1 MTTQHAQY
9 KQHTHPTTLLS
20 PDTHLKEE
28 QLSSSHSAICFDT
41 HDHTHARTDSRAH
54 THTRTLTDSCAHAH
68 ITPHMQSDAR
78 EHIYT
83 KDVICVMA
91 ASFFFM
97 FSTMMVTPLIN
108 GYASFL
114 GADSV
119 IAGFIAGSMS
129 VISLFLRPVAGNLSD
144 HFSKYRLSCIAGV
157 LIAIGVFGCA
167 LSLSTEM
174 LLISRIINGCG
185 FVLATVCM
193 TTWLGLLVPRA
204 HVGEA
209 MGVYGLMNALAM
221 ALAPACA
228 INLFGLIG
236 YRTCMI
242 ISGISSICMLIS
254 IQFVSN
260 HAKPLSPH
268 RSNAATCD
276 ETCAQTSPQSSPQSS
291 LQSNIACTQTSPQ
304 ASLHSSVSHTSLWER
319 VRTIR
324 VIQKDALPVAL
335 IMICFGI
342 PYFATQIDLV
352 EYAKEYGTSAQ
363 VGYFFMIY
371 AAALLL
377 IRLRLKAYFDTRA
390 YGTWFWWCCGAIAVY
405 LMLMSVL
412 VSNIVMIIAAIL
424 LSLGYGII
432 YSVNQSSAMMLA
444 PTSEQGLASSTFYL
458 GIDISMAL
466 APMLGGVLFTHVSIE
481 WFFPC
486 LLFVLPCAICVY
498 LWKKS
503 ELNACVNERK
513 A

>member
-1 MTTQHAQY
+1 MTTSY
-9 KQHTHPTTLLS
+9 TRSTTHPTTHLIPETNLKTKQTSS
-20 PDTHLKEE
+20 PRTSNSVPTNI
-28 QLSSSHSAICFDT
+28 Q
-41 HDHTHARTDSRAH
+41 THARTHTPTNIH
-54 THTRTLTDSCAHAH
+54 THTPADTRAG
-68 ITPHMQSDAR
+68 
-78 EHIYT
+78 IYT

-108 GYASFL
+108 GFASFL
-114 GADSV
+114 GADTIV
-119 IAGFIAGSMS
+119 AGLIAGSMS

-144 HFSKYRLSCIAGV
+144 HFSKYRLSCIAGA

-167 LSLSTEM
+167 LSSSTHM
-174 LLISRIINGCG
+174 LLISRVINGCG

-228 INLFGLIG
+228 INLFALIG
-236 YRTCMI
+236 YRSCMI
-242 ISGISSICMLIS
+242 ISGISSVCMLVS

-260 HAKPLSPH
+260 HAKPLSQQS
-268 RSNAATCD
+268 SNTCG
-276 ETCAQTSPQSSPQSS
+276 ETCAQSSS
-291 LQSNIACTQTSPQ
+291 Q
-304 ASLHSSVSHTSLWER
+304 ADIHRKTIWER
-319 VRTIR
+319 IKTIR
-324 VIQKDALPVAL
+324 VIQKDALPVAF

-377 IRLRLKAYFDTRA
+377 IRLRLKEYFDTRA
-390 YGTWFWWCCGAIAVY
+390 YGTWFWWCVCAIAMY
-405 LMLMSVL
+405 LILMSML
-412 VSNIVMIIAAIL
+412 VSNVVMIIAAVL

-458 GIDISMAL
+458 GIDISMAV
-466 APMLGGVLFTHVSIE
+466 APVLGGVLFSHISIA
-481 WFFPC
+481 WFFPS

-503 ELNACVNERK
+503 ELNACVSERK